1 MPSHKDRKRTGKPGR
16 ARDQRQ
22 KPVDDWQA
30 LEGFSMILGFIKWCA
45 FAAGIVCFASGSL
58 AWPWLILGVAAW
70 IGASWM
76 RHRGDRAYERLY
88 GPSPPPQPYIPAS
101 EERPRQSL
109 GTMESILIGVLLGG
123 AFFGG
128 DGDDE

>member
-1 MPSHKDRKRTGKPGR
+1 MPSHNEKQRTGKAGR
-16 ARDQRQ
+16 VRHQG
-22 KPVDDWQA
+22 PNTDDWQA
-30 LEGFSMILGFIKWCA
+30 LEGFSMVLGFFKWCA
-45 FAAGIVCFASGSL
+45 FAAGFVCFASGSL
-58 AWPWLILGVAAW
+58 AWPWLMLGMAAW
-70 IGASWM
+70 VGASRM
-76 RHRGDRAYERLY
+76 RRRSDRAFERLY
-88 GPSPPPQPYIPAS
+88 GPSPPPAPYIPS